1 MRDLDQLEEQDPE
14 ERGRRTGTVVMAGV
28 AALVLSGAVFVMVS
42 EAAGAHSKEPDQLDQ
57 LDLVAPERSAP
68 TPSDTQTQAAT
79 DAKPEPPVDAT
90 KLTFEH
96 SLTENEERPEVL
108 AALEAAAREEQA
120 LAPRRVDVQATP
132 DRLSV
137 VDDIAPL
144 PSSALRGALP
154 PSAAE
159 PAPLSAAAL
168 VEKAARDAR
177 AADDDSDERVEMHRN
192 AMPAGVAAS
201 SANDELTKAARH
213 DKLVAA
219 SLPKQTAAMPRAHVG
234 TEGEFT
240 LQVISFDTPVAAQQ
254 FADELRTKGHEAFV
268 AMGDIDGR

>member
-28 AALVLSGAVFVMVS
+28 IALVLSGAVFVMVS
-42 EAAGAHSKEPDQLDQ
+42 EAAGAHSNKESDQLDQ
-57 LDLVAPERSAP
+57 LDLVAPADKSAP
-68 TPSDTQTQAAT
+68 TAQNSASDPKQDPSI
-79 DAKPEPPVDAT
+79 DAT

-96 SLTENEERPEVL
+96 ALTENEERPEVV
-108 AALEAAAREEQA
+108 AALAAAAREEQA
-120 LAPRRVDVQATP
+120 LAPRRIDVQATP
-132 DRLSV
+132 DRLPV
-137 VDDIAPL
+137 VQEIAPL
-144 PSSALRGALP
+144 PSSALRGASQ

-177 AADDDSDERVEMHRN
+177 AAEDDGDERTETRRHP
-192 AMPAGVAAS
+192 MPAGIAAS
-201 SANDELTKAARH
+201 SANDKLTKAARH

-219 SLPKQTAAMPRAHVG
+219 SLAKQSAALPRAHVG
-234 TEGEFT
+234 TDGEFT

-254 FADELRTKGHEAFV
+254 FADELRTKGYEAFV
-268 AMGDIDGR
+268 AMGDIDG